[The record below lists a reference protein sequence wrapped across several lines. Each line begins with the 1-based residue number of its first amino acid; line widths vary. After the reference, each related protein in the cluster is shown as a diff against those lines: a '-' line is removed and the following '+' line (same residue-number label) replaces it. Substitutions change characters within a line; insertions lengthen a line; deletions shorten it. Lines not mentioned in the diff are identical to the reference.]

1 VTPLYAISGI
11 YGADFGRNFT
21 IFGGLALD
29 KRLYTRDAG
38 LGLAAVARGQLHPV
52 KLKPAVSLVRL
63 G

>member
-1 VTPLYAISGI
+1 LVLIW
-11 YGADFGRNFT
+11 T
-21 IFGGLALD
+21 ILAGLALD

-52 KLKPAVSLVRL
+52 KLKPAVSLMRL